1 MGLHTKV
8 IQCNNLAKSN
18 KTTCFGDPLLIKG
31 AAKSYKVCY
40 HTTIALGEGGYIQ
53 ISLLICIT
61 LDIAIQASVCK
72 DISSHYLKDEKF
84 L

>member
-53 ISLLICIT
+53 ISL
-61 LDIAIQASVCK
+61 
-72 DISSHYLKDEKF
+72 
-84 L
+84 